1 MGTSG
6 HHRAPQGSTWRRA
19 RQSSMCA
26 RRCPAVP
33 SGAQWCPSLEYI
45 SSHHWASMGTGG
57 HQWAP
62 QGSTWRRARQSST
75 CARRC
80 PAVPS
85 GAQWCP
91 VVPITRVHQFPSLGI
106 YGHRWAPVGTSGH
119 HRAALGVVRDS
130 HRRAPGSARWCPVVP
145 ITRVHQFPPLDIYGH
160 RWAPVGTTGQHLAS
174 CATVINVRPAVPSGA
189 QWCPVVPSGAH
200 H

>member
-1 MGTSG
+1 VPSGAQWCPSLEYISSHHWASMGTGG
-6 HHRAPQGSTWRRA
+6 HQWAPVGTTGQHMAS
-19 RQSSMCA
+19 CA
-26 RRCPAVP
+26 TVIDVRPAVP

-62 QGSTWRRARQSST
+62 VGTTGQHLAS
-75 CARRC
+75 CATVVDVR

-130 HRRAPGSARWCPVVP
+130 RRRAPG
-145 ITRVHQFPPLDIYGH
+145 
-160 RWAPVGTTGQHLAS
+160 
-174 CATVINVRPAVPSGA
+174 GA
-189 QWCPVVPSGAH
+189 QRCPVVPSGAH